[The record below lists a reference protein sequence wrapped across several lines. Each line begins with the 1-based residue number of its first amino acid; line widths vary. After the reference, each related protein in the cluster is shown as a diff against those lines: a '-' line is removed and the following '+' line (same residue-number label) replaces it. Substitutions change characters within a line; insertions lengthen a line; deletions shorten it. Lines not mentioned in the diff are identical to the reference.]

1 MYLSRLILNPRNRAV
16 QRDLTRLSDLHKT
29 IMSAFPDNLDPETE
43 RVLFRLDQSR
53 SGDLHLLV
61 QSQGAADWGQLTSGY
76 LLDVPG
82 NPATKAVD
90 LRLQPGQML
99 AFRLRANPTKR
110 LGKSAGAD
118 KGKRVGLYKMEEQIE
133 WIGRKAD
140 QHGFAIHSVLP
151 AQQERRDDSK
161 RNLKFLSVQ
170 FDGVLQVQ
178 DPALFTDALQQG
190 IGSGKAFGFG
200 LLSVAPV
207 QG

>member
-1 MYLSRLILNPRNRAV
+1 MYLSRLLLNPRSRAV
-16 QRDLTRLSDLHKT
+16 RPDLARLSNMHKT
-29 IMSAFPDNLDPETE
+29 ILRAFPDNLDRKAE

-53 SGDLHLLV
+53 SGELQLLI
-61 QSQGAADWGQLTSGY
+61 QSQGAPDWSALAAGY

-82 NPATKAVD
+82 NPATKEVN
-90 LRLQPGQML
+90 LRLDTGQML

-110 LGKSAGAD
+110 LGKSAGKD

-151 AQQERRDDSK
+151 TQQEWRDEGP
-161 RNLKFLSVQ
+161 RALKFLSVQ
-170 FDGVLQVQ
+170 FDGMLQVR
-178 DPALFTDALQQG
+178 DPALFNDAIHQG

>member
-110 LGKSAGAD
+110 LGK
-118 KGKRVGLYKMEEQIE
+118 
-133 WIGRKAD
+133 
-140 QHGFAIHSVLP
+140 
-151 AQQERRDDSK
+151 
-161 RNLKFLSVQ
+161 
-170 FDGVLQVQ
+170 
-178 DPALFTDALQQG
+178 T
-190 IGSGKAFGFG
+190 
-200 LLSVAPV
+200 
-207 QG
+207 